1 MFLPSFVNI
10 FRQCLSQRSYIELN
24 ITMFL
29 VNGKIWTV
37 GYNIVYIQVQY
48 TQC

>member
-1 MFLPSFVNI
+1 MTVL
-10 FRQCLSQRSYIELN
+10 
-24 ITMFL
+24 L
-29 VNGKIWTV
+29 VNGKIRTV